1 MRRMLLTGRT
11 IRLTGDD
18 GTMADR
24 LVAHGATLDDD
35 GAVAVHVVSVSTV
48 EQPLAETNAA
58 EWAERC
64 DAPILAAIDA
74 AQEAHRRHASKLVFV
89 VPVLGMTGA
98 AGLVASATAAEA
110 VRALARV
117 AARHWGPE
125 GMSVSCVAT
134 RAAGPI
140 TAPQSLPD
148 PTDDDVAGVVAL
160 LAHEL
165 AFAAT
170 GGTVIVDGGVVLNP

>member
-1 MRRMLLTGRT
+1 GPEQRRAMLRRPRRRRGALAPDRRRRRSPRHPLRRSCDGSSCRCRRHLRPRRRCGAPRCRSRLLPTMRRMLLTGRT

-48 EQPLAETNAA
+48 EQPLAETNGAD
-58 EWAERC
+58 WAERC

-89 VPVLGMTGA
+89 VPVLGMT
-98 AGLVASATAAEA
+98 
-110 VRALARV
+110 
-117 AARHWGPE
+117 
-125 GMSVSCVAT
+125 
-134 RAAGPI
+134 
-140 TAPQSLPD
+140 
-148 PTDDDVAGVVAL
+148 
-160 LAHEL
+160 
-165 AFAAT
+165 
-170 GGTVIVDGGVVLNP
+170 